1 VASDQRGPISEASCY
16 TSVVHHP
23 IKEQVISKLPTWVWF
38 GGFVLAFIAGMVNV
52 IGLLGFEHQPVSHLT
67 ATVSRIAVAGVQH
80 DGVTLATLAGNA
92 GSFFAGAILSGM
104 LIRGSALQ
112 LGRHYGLALMLESML
127 LFAAVV
133 LLRREAS
140 IGVLFMC
147 GACGLQN
154 GMAASY
160 SGAIVR
166 TTHMT
171 GIFTDLGIMVGHLL
185 RGSSVDWRRIS
196 LCVSLISGFT
206 LGGAAAALV
215 YPRLGANALFI
226 PATITGCVALAY
238 WTYERSRTAVASEE
252 PHAN

>member
-1 VASDQRGPISEASCY
+1 M
-16 TSVVHHP
+16 
-23 IKEQVISKLPTWVWF
+23 ISKLPTWVWF

-67 ATVSRIAVAGVQH
+67 ATVSRLAVAGVQR
-80 DGVTLATLAGNA
+80 DVATLEMLGGIAA
-92 GSFFAGAILSGM
+92 SFFIGAIVSGM

-133 LLRREAS
+133 LLRREQM

-147 GACGLQN
+147 AACGLQN

-171 GIFTDLGIMVGHLL
+171 GIFTDLGILIGHLI
-185 RGSSVDWRRIS
+185 RGASVDWRRVR
-196 LCVSLISGFT
+196 LCVALIGGFA
-206 LGGAAAALV
+206 LGSAAAAIA
-215 YPRLGANALFI
+215 YPRLGYNALFI
-226 PATITGCVALAY
+226 PATITGCVAIAY
-238 WTYERSRTAVASEE
+238 WTYERSHGPSPVPSTNTPLVPSSGTPGEG
-252 PHAN
+252 